1 MENPIDKFC
10 TDKTFYLTGLT
21 DNMRENFH
29 LMKALSVHT
38 CISPGSRID
47 KLLRF
52 NSRLRQEPKVLQE
65 LKDWN
70 MTLDS
75 QLLQVPARI
84 LFSEH
89 LIFANNRIESWKG
102 DWTKNMQ
109 RARLLQPKEL
119 RNWVIIGNQ
128 RDVSNIDVSNF
139 N

>member
-1 MENPIDKFC
+1 
-10 TDKTFYLTGLT
+10 
-21 DNMRENFH
+21 MRENFH